1 MATGAIVAIVIVVIV
16 VAAVLFMLTTV
27 NRRRRLRERFGPEY
41 DRAVTERGSRREA
54 EAELTKRE
62 RHVRELDI
70 RPLSPTARNQYQ
82 SEWTAVQEQFV
93 DAPQAAVTGA
103 QTLVSTV
110 MEARGYPTQPY
121 DQTVADLSVEHAS
134 TLDHFRAAHDISQN
148 AAAGTATTEDLRQ
161 AMIHYRALFAELLG
175 EPTSNVDAR
184 AEKNG
189 VPATEPGAGTAGD
202 QSAPG
207 SINQSA
213 TTPVDEPATTRVD
226 DPAATPVDD
235 PAATRADDPAA
246 TPVDEPVATR
256 ADEPVAA
263 RADEP
268 VAARADEPAAA
279 SVDQPAD
286 PALNSTHDAVT
297 SARRQE
303 R

>member
-16 VAAVLFMLTTV
+16 VAAALFMLTTA

-54 EAELTKRE
+54 EAELSERE
-62 RHVRELDI
+62 KHVRELDI
-70 RPLSPTARNQYQ
+70 RPLSPSARNQYQ

-103 QTLVSTV
+103 QTLVSAV

-121 DQTVADLSVEHAS
+121 DQTLADLSVEHAS
-134 TLDHFRAAHDISQN
+134 TLDHFRAAHDISKN

-175 EPTSNVDAR
+175 EPAR
-184 AEKNG
+184 DRDGLAAGQDG
-189 VPATEPGAGTAGD
+189 VPATEPGPGTATDQPAPSSAD
-202 QSAPG
+202 QS
-207 SINQSA
+207 
-213 TTPVDEPATTRVD
+213 
-226 DPAATPVDD
+226 
-235 PAATRADDPAA
+235 AA
-246 TPVDEPVATR
+246 TPVDEPAV
-256 ADEPVAA
+256 A

-268 VAARADEPAAA
+268 VATAVDEPAATPVGDPAVTRPDEPATTPADEAPAA

-286 PALNSTHDAVT
+286 PALTPTPDAVA

>member
-1 MATGAIVAIVIVVIV
+1 MAIGAIVAIVIVVIV
-16 VAAVLFMLTTV
+16 VAAVLLVLTTV

-54 EAELTKRE
+54 EAELAQRE

-70 RPLSPTARNQYQ
+70 RPLSPTARNQYL

-103 QTLVSTV
+103 QTLVSAV
-110 MEARGYPTQPY
+110 MEDRGYPTQPY
-121 DQTVADLSVEHAS
+121 DQTLADLSVEHAS

-175 EPTSNVDAR
+175 EPTSNPDAR
-184 AEKNG
+184 AGQDG
-189 VPATEPGAGTAGD
+189 VPATEAGAGTAVD
-202 QSAPG
+202 QS
-207 SINQSA
+207 
-213 TTPVDEPATTRVD
+213 
-226 DPAATPVDD
+226 
-235 PAATRADDPAA
+235 AA
-246 TPVDEPVATR
+246 TPVDEPVATSLDDSAATR
-256 ADEPVAA
+256 VDEPTAA
-263 RADEP
+263 R
-268 VAARADEPAAA
+268 VDEPAAA
-279 SVDQPAD
+279 RMDDPAATRVDEPAATPADEPGVASVDQAAD
-286 PALNSTHDAVT
+286 PALNRTPDAVT

>member
-16 VAAVLFMLTTV
+16 VAAVLFMLTAA

-54 EAELTKRE
+54 EAELAERE
-62 RHVRELDI
+62 RHVRDLDI
-70 RPLSPTARNQYQ
+70 RPLSPSARNQYQ

-103 QTLVSTV
+103 QTLVSAV
-110 MEARGYPTQPY
+110 MEDRGYPTQPY
-121 DQTVADLSVEHAS
+121 DQTLADLSVEHAS

-175 EPTSNVDAR
+175 EPTSNLDGR
-184 AEKNG
+184 AGQNG
-189 VPATEPGAGTAGD
+189 VPATEPSAGTAGD
-202 QSAPG
+202 RSAPS
-207 SINQSA
+207 SIDHS
-213 TTPVDEPATTRVD
+213 
-226 DPAATPVDD
+226 
-235 PAATRADDPAA
+235 AA
-246 TPVDEPVATR
+246 TPVDEPAATR
-256 ADEPVAA
+256 VDEPVAA
-263 RADEP
+263 RRDEP
-268 VAARADEPAAA
+268 GVTRVDEPAATRVDEPAATRVDEPAATPADEPAAA

-286 PALNSTHDAVT
+286 PALDPAHDAVT
-297 SARRQE
+297 TARRQE

>member
-16 VAAVLFMLTTV
+16 VAAVLFMLTTA

-54 EAELTKRE
+54 EAELSERE
-62 RHVRELDI
+62 KHVRELDI

-103 QTLVSTV
+103 QTLVSAV

-121 DQTVADLSVEHAS
+121 DQTLADLSVEHAS

-148 AAAGTATTEDLRQ
+148 AAAGTASTEDLRQ

-175 EPTSNVDAR
+175 DPASTPDRR
-184 AEKNG
+184 AAQDG
-189 VPATEPGAGTAGD
+189 VPAAETGAGTAGD
-202 QSAPG
+202 HSAPG
-207 SINQSA
+207 SVGQS
-213 TTPVDEPATTRVD
+213 
-226 DPAATPVDD
+226 
-235 PAATRADDPAA
+235 AA
-246 TPVDEPVATR
+246 TPVDEPAATRVDAPAATRVDEPAATPVDAPAATR
-256 ADEPVAA
+256 ADEPAA
-263 RADEP
+263 TPADG
-268 VAARADEPAAA
+268 PAAA
-279 SVDQPAD
+279 PADEPAD
-286 PALNSTHDAVT
+286 PALNPTASAVT
-297 SARRQE
+297 SVRRPE

>member
-16 VAAVLFMLTTV
+16 VAAVLFMLTAA

-54 EAELTKRE
+54 EAELSERE
-62 RHVRELDI
+62 KHVRELDL
-70 RPLSPTARNQYQ
+70 RPLSPTARSQYQ

-103 QTLVSTV
+103 QTLVSAV

-121 DQTVADLSVEHAS
+121 DQTLADLSVEHAS

-175 EPTSNVDAR
+175 EPASDLDAR
-184 AEKNG
+184 AGQDG
-189 VPATEPGAGTAGD
+189 VPATESGAGPAVD
-202 QSAPG
+202 QSAP
-207 SINQSA
+207 SSTDQS
-213 TTPVDEPATTRVD
+213 
-226 DPAATPVDD
+226 
-235 PAATRADDPAA
+235 AA
-246 TPVDEPVATR
+246 TPVDEPAATR
-256 ADEPVAA
+256 VDEPAATRVDEPAATPADEP
-263 RADEP
+263 
-268 VAARADEPAAA
+268 AA

-286 PALNSTHDAVT
+286 PALTPTPDAVT

>member
-16 VAAVLFMLTTV
+16 VAAVLIMLTTA

-54 EAELTKRE
+54 EAELSERE

-70 RPLSPTARNQYQ
+70 RPLSPTARSQYQ

-93 DAPQAAVTGA
+93 DAPQAAVAGA
-103 QTLVSTV
+103 QTLVSAV

-121 DQTVADLSVEHAS
+121 DQTLADLSVEHAS

-175 EPTSNVDAR
+175 EPASNADGR
-184 AEKNG
+184 AAGQDG

-202 QSAPG
+202 QPASVDRPRQLPLT
-207 SINQSA
+207 SPWPPPV
-213 TTPVDEPATTRVD
+213 TTPPLPGWTSRRTT
-226 DPAATPVDD
+226 P
-235 PAATRADDPAA
+235 
-246 TPVDEPVATR
+246 
-256 ADEPVAA
+256 ADEAA
-263 RADEP
+263 S
-268 VAARADEPAAA
+268 

-286 PALNSTHDAVT
+286 PDLTPTPDAVT
-297 SARRQE
+297 SVRRQE

>member
-1 MATGAIVAIVIVVIV
+1 MATGAIVAIIVVVIV
-16 VAAVLFMLTTV
+16 VAAALLVLTTV

-54 EAELTKRE
+54 EAELSKRE

-70 RPLSPTARNQYQ
+70 RPLSPSARNQYQ

-93 DAPQAAVTGA
+93 DAPQAAVAGA
-103 QTLVSTV
+103 QTLVSAV

-121 DQTVADLSVEHAS
+121 DQTLADLSVEHAS

-148 AAAGTATTEDLRQ
+148 AAAGTASTEDLRQ

-175 EPTSNVDAR
+175 EPAAKLDGR
-184 AEKNG
+184 ADQNG
-189 VPATEPGAGTAGD
+189 VPATEPGPGTAGD
-202 QSAPG
+202 HSAPSSIDQSA
-207 SINQSA
+207 A
-213 TTPVDEPATTRVD
+213 TPVD

-235 PAATRADDPAA
+235 PAVTRVDEPVATSVDEPAATPVQEPVATSVDEPAA
-246 TPVDEPVATR
+246 TPVDEPVAT
-256 ADEPVAA
+256 
-263 RADEP
+263 
-268 VAARADEPAAA
+268 

-286 PALNSTHDAVT
+286 PALDPTPDAVAG
-297 SARRQE
+297 ARRQE

>member
-16 VAAVLFMLTTV
+16 VAAILLMLTTA

-54 EAELTKRE
+54 EAELSGRE
-62 RHVRELDI
+62 KHVRELDI
-70 RPLSPTARNQYQ
+70 RPLSPTARSQYQ

-103 QTLVSTV
+103 QTLVSAV
-110 MEARGYPTQPY
+110 MEDRGYPTQPY
-121 DQTVADLSVEHAS
+121 DQTLADLSVEHAS

-175 EPTSNVDAR
+175 ESTSNLDAR
-184 AEKNG
+184 AGQDG

-202 QSAPG
+202 QSATTRVNEPAVAPVDERA
-207 SINQSA
+207 A
-213 TTPVDEPATTRVD
+213 TRVDEPMATPVDEPA
-226 DPAATPVDD
+226 
-235 PAATRADDPAA
+235 
-246 TPVDEPVATR
+246 VAS
-256 ADEPVAA
+256 A
-263 RADEP
+263 
-268 VAARADEPAAA
+268 
-279 SVDQPAD
+279 DQPAD
-286 PALNSTHDAVT
+286 PALNNTPDAVT
-297 SARRQE
+297 AARRQE

>member
-16 VAAVLFMLTTV
+16 VAAALFMLTTA

-54 EAELTKRE
+54 EAELSERE
-62 RHVRELDI
+62 KHVRGLDI
-70 RPLSPTARNQYQ
+70 RPLSPTARSQYQ

-103 QTLVSTV
+103 QTLVSAV

-121 DQTVADLSVEHAS
+121 DQTLADLSVEHAS

-175 EPTSNVDAR
+175 EPSDLDGR
-184 AEKNG
+184 AAG
-189 VPATEPGAGTAGD
+189 QDSVPATEPGAA
-202 QSAPG
+202 A
-207 SINQSA
+207 A
-213 TTPVDEPATTRVD
+213 VDEPAPSSID
-226 DPAATPVDD
+226 QS
-235 PAATRADDPAA
+235 AA

-256 ADEPVAA
+256 ADEPAA
-263 RADEP
+263 AAVDEP
-268 VAARADEPAAA
+268 VATHVDEPAATPVDDPA
-279 SVDQPAD
+279 VTRPDESATTPADEAPAGSVDQPAD
-286 PALNSTHDAVT
+286 PALTPTPDAVA

>member
-16 VAAVLFMLTTV
+16 VAAVLLVLTTV

-54 EAELTKRE
+54 EAELSERE
-62 RHVRELDI
+62 KHVRELDI
-70 RPLSPTARNQYQ
+70 RPLSATARNQYQ

-103 QTLVSTV
+103 QTLVSAV
-110 MEARGYPTQPY
+110 MNDRGYPTQPY

-175 EPTSNVDAR
+175 EPASDLDAR
-184 AEKNG
+184 AG
-189 VPATEPGAGTAGD
+189 QDGAPVSEPGAGPARD
-202 QSAPG
+202 QSA
-207 SINQSA
+207 A
-213 TTPVDEPATTRVD
+213 TPVDEPAVTRVDEPAATRVD

-235 PAATRADDPAA
+235 PAATRVDDP
-246 TPVDEPVATR
+246 
-256 ADEPVAA
+256 
-263 RADEP
+263 
-268 VAARADEPAAA
+268 ADEPAAA
-279 SVDQPAD
+279 SADQAAD
-286 PALNSTHDAVT
+286 PALNPTHDAVP
-297 SARRQE
+297 SARRQG

>member
-1 MATGAIVAIVIVVIV
+1 MATGAIVAIIIVVIV
-16 VAAVLFMLTTV
+16 VAAALLVLTTV

-41 DRAVTERGSRREA
+41 DRAVTERGNRREA
-54 EAELTKRE
+54 EAELAKRE
-62 RHVRELDI
+62 KHVRELDI

-82 SEWTAVQEQFV
+82 SEWTALQEQFV

-121 DQTVADLSVEHAS
+121 DQTLADLSVEHAS

-175 EPTSNVDAR
+175 EPASDQDGLA
-184 AEKNG
+184 AGQDG
-189 VPATEPGAGTAGD
+189 VPATEPGPGTAADQPAPSSAD
-202 QSAPG
+202 QSA
-207 SINQSA
+207 A
-213 TTPVDEPATTRVD
+213 TAADE
-226 DPAATPVDD
+226 PAATPVDD
-235 PAATRADDPAA
+235 PAVTRP
-246 TPVDEPVATR
+246 
-256 ADEPVAA
+256 
-263 RADEP
+263 
-268 VAARADEPAAA
+268 DEPATTPADEAPAA

-286 PALNSTHDAVT
+286 PALAPTPDAVP

>member
-16 VAAVLFMLTTV
+16 VAAVLFMLTV
-27 NRRRRLRERFGPEY
+27 ANRRRRLRERFGPEY

-54 EAELTKRE
+54 EAELSERE
-62 RHVRELDI
+62 KHVRELDI

-103 QTLVSTV
+103 QTLVSAV
-110 MEARGYPTQPY
+110 MEARGYPTEPY
-121 DQTVADLSVEHAS
+121 DQTLADLSVEHAS

-161 AMIHYRALFAELLG
+161 AMIHYRALFGELLG
-175 EPTSNVDAR
+175 ESTSTVDAR
-184 AEKNG
+184 AGQDG
-189 VPATEPGAGTAGD
+189 VPATESEAGTAGD
-202 QSAPG
+202 QSAPT
-207 SINQSA
+207 SINHSA
-213 TTPVDEPATTRVD
+213 ATPVDEPAVTPVD

-235 PAATRADDPAA
+235 PAVTR
-246 TPVDEPVATR
+246 VDEPVATR
-256 ADEPVAA
+256 ADEPAA
-263 RADEP
+263 TPADE
-268 VAARADEPAAA
+268 AA

-286 PALNSTHDAVT
+286 PALTPTPDAVT

>member
-1 MATGAIVAIVIVVIV
+1 MATGAIVAIIIVVIV
-16 VAAVLFMLTTV
+16 VAAALLVLTTV

-41 DRAVTERGSRREA
+41 DRAVTERGNRREA
-54 EAELTKRE
+54 EAELAKRE
-62 RHVRELDI
+62 KHVRELDI

-82 SEWTAVQEQFV
+82 SEWTALQEQFV

-121 DQTVADLSVEHAS
+121 DQTLADLSVEHAS

-175 EPTSNVDAR
+175 EPTSNL
-184 AEKNG
+184 NG
-189 VPATEPGAGTAGD
+189 HAAGQDDVPVTEPAAGTAGD
-202 QSAPG
+202 QPAP
-207 SINQSA
+207 SSVDQPA
-213 TTPVDEPATTRVD
+213 ATPVDEPAAARAD
-226 DPAATPVDD
+226 EPAATPVDD
-235 PAATRADDPAA
+235 PAVTRP
-246 TPVDEPVATR
+246 
-256 ADEPVAA
+256 
-263 RADEP
+263 
-268 VAARADEPAAA
+268 DEPATAPADEAPAA

-286 PALNSTHDAVT
+286 PALTHTPDAVP

>member
-16 VAAVLFMLTTV
+16 VAAVLFMLTTA

-54 EAELTKRE
+54 EAELAERE
-62 RHVRELDI
+62 RHVRDLDI

-103 QTLVSTV
+103 QTLVSAV
-110 MEARGYPTQPY
+110 MKDRGYPTRPY
-121 DQTVADLSVEHAS
+121 DQTLADLSVEHAS

-175 EPTSNVDAR
+175 EPTSNLDAR
-184 AEKNG
+184 AGQDG

-202 QSAPG
+202 QSAPS
-207 SINQSA
+207 SIDHS
-213 TTPVDEPATTRVD
+213 
-226 DPAATPVDD
+226 
-235 PAATRADDPAA
+235 AATRADEPAATRRDEPAA
-246 TPVDEPVATR
+246 TPVDEPAATR
-256 ADEPVAA
+256 MDEPEAT
-263 RADEP
+263 P
-268 VAARADEPAAA
+268 ADEPAAA

-286 PALNSTHDAVT
+286 PALDPTHDAVT